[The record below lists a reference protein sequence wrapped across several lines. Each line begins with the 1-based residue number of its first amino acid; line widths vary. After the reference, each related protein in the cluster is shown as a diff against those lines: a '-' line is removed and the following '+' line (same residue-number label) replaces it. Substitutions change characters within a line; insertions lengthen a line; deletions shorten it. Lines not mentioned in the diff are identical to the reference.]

1 MLYRGEHLGQK
12 RMKSAD
18 CRLPI
23 SGRPKGENPGLF
35 SRKETEQQGPK
46 WKRGPTA
53 KEKEEIA

>member
-1 MLYRGEHLGQK
+1 
-12 RMKSAD
+12 MKSAD

-23 SGRPKGENPGLF
+23 SRRPGGENPGLF